1 MINIYYEDP
10 LMTGGTLLDL
20 MHAHGKE
27 VVGPKFNLNIGVLAR
42 LAETGKL
49 KLFVA
54 RDSDMQAVGYALFTL
69 YADFMNAQVY
79 TADCQAIYVK
89 PEYRGRVSIRLIT
102 EAEKHL
108 KAFGVGKIYMH
119 LPNASKAVNLFPRL
133 KYTSLEQVYFK
144 EI

>member
-1 MINIYYEDP
+1 
-10 LMTGGTLLDL
+10 
-20 MHAHGKE
+20 
-27 VVGPKFNLNIGVLAR
+27 
-42 LAETGKL
+42 
-49 KLFVA
+49 
-54 RDSDMQAVGYALFTL
+54 
-69 YADFMNAQVY
+69 MNAQVY

-108 KAFGVGKIYMH
+108 KAFGVGKIYMR